1 MSFRS
6 WLSIVTF
13 VLIGA
18 LLYAARKDIAHAWH
32 LLGQVDVWIL
42 LLLLPLTMASYMAAG
57 EMMFS
62 YLRGKKSIG
71 HLKPWTLARMSLEL
85 NFVNHVLPSGGVSG
99 ISYMNWRLGRYGVA
113 SGKATMAQA
122 VRYIAG
128 FAALATLL
136 AISVLVVTIDG
147 HINRW
152 IILMSS
158 GLVTTMIVSTLVGI
172 YLIRSPIR
180 LKKFSHVLAT
190 TANRIAYKL
199 TRGRKRVVARED
211 KILSFFE
218 DMHDDYLFINRERKI
233 LIKPYLWGLF
243 FTVVEVVI
251 FYTVFMALGAEPF
264 NPAPLL
270 IGYGVASV
278 AGFLV
283 VTPGGTGAYETVMVM
298 VLVAAQSMVQS
309 EAIAGVILARVI
321 ILLTTIGLG
330 YIFYQH
336 AITHYGKPTETDT
349 NTER

>member
-6 WLSIVTF
+6 WLSIITF
-13 VLIGA
+13 VLIGIM
-18 LLYAARKDIAHAWH
+18 LYLARKDIDHAWR
-32 LLGQVDVWIL
+32 LLGSVDLWIL
-42 LLLLPLTMASYMAAG
+42 LLLLPLTITSYFAAG

-62 YLRGKKSIG
+62 YLRGKNAIQ
-71 HLKPWTLARMSLEL
+71 HLRPWTLARMSLEL
-85 NFVNHVLPSGGVSG
+85 NFVNHILPSGGVSG
-99 ISYMNWRLGRYGVA
+99 ISYMNWRLGRYGVP

-136 AISVLVVTIDG
+136 AISVLAVTVDG

-158 GLVTTMIVSTLVGI
+158 GLVSTMVIATLVGV
-172 YLIRSPIR
+172 YLIRSPAR
-180 LKKFSHVLAT
+180 LKKFSHAFAT
-190 TANRIAYKL
+190 TANRIVRKL
-199 TRGRKRVVARED
+199 TRGRKRVVVREEAIHD
-211 KILSFFE
+211 FLS
-218 DMHDDYLFINRERKI
+218 DMHDDYLFINRDRRI
-233 LIKPYLWGLF
+233 LLKPYLWGLF
-243 FTVVEVVI
+243 FTVVEVMI

-283 VTPGGTGAYETVMVM
+283 VTPGGTGAYETIMVM
-298 VLVAAQSMVQS
+298 VLVAAESMTQGQ
-309 EAIAGVILARVI
+309 AIAGVILARVI

-336 AITHYGKPTETDT
+336 AISSYGKPTETDT
-349 NTER
+349 DTDR